1 MSTVARLI
9 ARWITASP
17 LRAVVLAVLLAA
29 GSAVILPAFAA
40 AGEGLGSKPTVV
52 VVHGSSAE
60 SASWDKISSRLF
72 AKGYTVLAAAN
83 PPRSVNA
90 DGAYVAKLL
99 ASITDHASAQAAL

>member
-1 MSTVARLI
+1 MPLENVMTTVARLI

-17 LRAVVLAVLLAA
+17 PRAVVIAVLLAA

-60 SASWDKISSRLF
+60 SASWDRIFLVFSRRATPSSRRRIRC
-72 AKGYTVLAAAN
+72 AA
-83 PPRSVNA
+83 
-90 DGAYVAKLL
+90 
-99 ASITDHASAQAAL
+99 